1 MPDYVDQAAIA
12 IIRPGGNEGIFNQA
26 DHVIPKNWKT
36 CEHEDIQESDS
47 HMPARKHETIG

>member
-12 IIRPGGNEGIFNQA
+12 IIRPGGNGGIFNQA

-36 CEHEDIQESDS
+36 CEHEYIQEGDS
-47 HMPARKHETIG
+47 HMPARKNETVG